1 MVLLWINSSFYTFRL
16 GSVLRVTRKTDQ
28 QLEYFNVEF
37 KRIHRQYQ
45 GFRDNC
51 QVYAGGFV
59 DFLMED
65 GERERDLPALES
77 PLTLELA
84 LSTILAVVLGVFIP
98 YIVDMLT

>member
-1 MVLLWINSSFYTFRL
+1 MLLWINSSFYTFRL

-65 GERERDLPALES
+65 GERDLPALES

-84 LSTILAVVLGVFIP
+84 MSTILAVVLGVVLIP

>member
-1 MVLLWINSSFYTFRL
+1 MDKLIILYLQARLCPQGDKKDGSTDKSISTGSS
-16 GSVLRVTRKTDQ
+16 
-28 QLEYFNVEF
+28 
-37 KRIHRQYQ
+37 KRIHPQYQ
-45 GFRDNC
+45 GYRDNC

-65 GERERDLPALES
+65 GERDLPALES

-84 LSTILAVVLGVFIP
+84 MSTILAVVLGVVLIP

>member
-1 MVLLWINSSFYTFRL
+1 MDKLIILYLQARLCPQGDKKDGSTDKSISTGSS
-16 GSVLRVTRKTDQ
+16 
-28 QLEYFNVEF
+28 
-37 KRIHRQYQ
+37 KRIHPQYQ

-65 GERERDLPALES
+65 GERDLPALES

-84 LSTILAVVLGVFIP
+84 MSTILAVVLGVFIP

>member
-1 MVLLWINSSFYTFRL
+1 MDKLIILYLQARLCPQGDKKDGSTDKSISTGSS
-16 GSVLRVTRKTDQ
+16 
-28 QLEYFNVEF
+28 
-37 KRIHRQYQ
+37 KRIHPQYQ

-65 GERERDLPALES
+65 GERDLPALES

-84 LSTILAVVLGVFIP
+84 MSTILAVVLGVVLIP